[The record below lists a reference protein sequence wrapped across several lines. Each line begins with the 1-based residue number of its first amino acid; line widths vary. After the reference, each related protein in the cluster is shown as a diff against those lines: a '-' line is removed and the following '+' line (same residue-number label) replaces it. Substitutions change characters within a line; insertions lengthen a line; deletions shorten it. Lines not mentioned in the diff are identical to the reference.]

1 MDDGTSRAGRRNAFG
16 VIAGAL
22 FMIGPALAWL
32 GVVRGLVA
40 FVLFA
45 LGGLTG
51 VVVGVTSVIQA
62 ARGRGLGRGGAVA
75 LVVGVVF
82 LALASRGAGKPRIKA
97 FTRGPADPPGRRT
110 ACALQ

>member
-22 FMIGPALAWL
+22 FVIGPALAWL

-45 LGGLTG
+45 LGGLMG
-51 VVVGVTSVIQA
+51 VVVGGTSVIQA

-75 LVVGVVF
+75 LGGGGGF
-82 LALASRGAGKPRIKA
+82 LAVASRGVGEPGIHTVAD
-97 FTRGPADPPGRRT
+97 TPADPP
-110 ACALQ
+110 A